1 MRLISIVQRKRYED
15 DAKKPPSY
23 LDEIMKHVARN
34 KEVTDELI
42 QLLTEKN
49 QRLKAELD
57 EQKEE
62 TERQYEEKRELERQL
77 EEMRL
82 LSEKERQFGEEF
94 RRSMDK
100 RFEQLEALQNLV
112 EKRMSIVGAAT
123 NTVPM
128 LEQNNS

>member
-1 MRLISIVQRKRYED
+1 
-15 DAKKPPSY
+15 
-23 LDEIMKHVARN
+23 MKHVARN

>member
-1 MRLISIVQRKRYED
+1 
-15 DAKKPPSY
+15 
-23 LDEIMKHVARN
+23 MKHVARN

-112 EKRMSIVGAAT
+112 EKRMSIAM

-128 LEQNNS
+128 PEQNNS